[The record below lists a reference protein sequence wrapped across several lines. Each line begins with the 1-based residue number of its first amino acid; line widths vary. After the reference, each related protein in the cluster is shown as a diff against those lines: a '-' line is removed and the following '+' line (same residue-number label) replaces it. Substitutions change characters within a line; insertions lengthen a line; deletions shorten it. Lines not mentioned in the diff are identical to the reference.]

1 MPGWMSVF
9 QIQAES
15 NVLYVVMSKQIG
27 AFNVGVKAIS
37 LIEVRFGPEAVKV
50 ADKTM
55 SCCGAKG
62 F

>member
-15 NVLYVVMSKQIG
+15 NVLYVVMSKQVD
-27 AFNVGVKAIS
+27 AFNVGVLPIS
-37 LIEVRFGPEAVKV
+37 LTDVRFGPEAVKV